1 MVYWCHVSW
10 IYTRLSDFVCGA
22 VSQSPYR
29 ASGLD
34 GREGSC
40 RLLFNRFKDALIG
53 RFGANVEVT
62 GEGTPTST
70 GWFEVEVSGV
80 GLVFSKKN
88 GDGFV
93 DSQTKLDAITD
104 AIEKA
109 MRLRTH

>member
-1 MVYWCHVSW
+1 MSTPPELC
-10 IYTRLSDFVCGA
+10 TT
-22 VSQSPYR
+22 
-29 ASGLD
+29 SGLD

-80 GLVFSKKN
+80 GLVFSKKSN
-88 GDGFV
+88 KVGRHHRRNRKGHEA
-93 DSQTKLDAITD
+93 THP
-104 AIEKA
+104 
-109 MRLRTH
+109 LRIQ